1 MQTICLG
8 DFKFRILKQELY
20 TISFNHPPKSFMETH
35 SLIHHAAL
43 KMDLENLGYLTIF
56 KRAACGHDDI
66 NCVQAAVDVLE
77 GLLLHVSR

>member
-1 MQTICLG
+1 MFHGNTFTDTL
-8 DFKFRILKQELY
+8 R
-20 TISFNHPPKSFMETH
+20 
-35 SLIHHAAL
+35 AL